1 MKEVNIPADVRE
13 KLISEGRLRTQ
24 ELILVSD
31 SGDVFFAWDVPR
43 DERRVLEGVTTEML
57 TEGRRILKG

>member
-1 MKEVNIPADVRE
+1 MKEVNIPHEIRTRLIRE
-13 KLISEGRLRTQ
+13 GKLESQ

-31 SGDVFFAWDVPR
+31 SGDVFFAWDVPK
-43 DERRVLEGVTTEML
+43 DQRRVLEGVTADML